1 MPFTLIL
8 RFEGDD
14 RLNLLKHSYQRL
26 NLLEH
31 SYQIDRKLQN
41 IIAPSFPL
49 ALDLNLVSLCVYNL
63 IYILDYIHTTIL
75 N

>member
-8 RFEGDD
+8 WFEGDD
-14 RLNLLKHSYQRL
+14 GL

-41 IIAPSFPL
+41 IIAPSSQ
-49 ALDLNLVSLCVYNL
+49 AVIAIGS
-63 IYILDYIHTTIL
+63 
-75 N
+75 